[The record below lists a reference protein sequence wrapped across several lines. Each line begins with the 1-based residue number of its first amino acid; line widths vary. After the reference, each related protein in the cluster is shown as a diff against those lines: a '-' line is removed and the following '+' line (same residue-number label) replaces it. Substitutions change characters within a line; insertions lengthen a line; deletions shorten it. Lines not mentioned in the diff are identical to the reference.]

1 MLELSIIV
9 VSYNTRA
16 LVEQCAESVAA
27 CLEGKLDYELIVV
40 DNAST
45 DGTPDW
51 LRVYAETHPRVIAHC
66 SDANLGFSGGNNA
79 GLKLASGRY
88 VLYLNSDAYLLDDSV
103 RSMIAYLDA
112 HPDVG
117 SGACLL
123 LDGEDRPGPSYGRFP
138 TAGILAREVFTRR
151 YNRLRAVCPPLNEGT
166 HEVDFPC
173 GAFFLIK
180 GDLVRKLGGMDESF
194 FLYFEETDLA
204 KRARDLGFRCH
215 YIGGA
220 KAVHLGGQSTQ
231 EVKSLRLIRMFYSN
245 WRKYLLKHNGPLSA
259 ALARA
264 LLGFYFRIEVAKSR
278 LRGNAKMLAYFKSH
292 RQAMV
297 EGWGASAKSG

>member
-27 CLEGKLDYELIVV
+27 YLNGKIDYELIIV

-45 DGTPDW
+45 DGTPAW
-51 LRVYAETHPRVIAHC
+51 LSSYAEKHPRVIAHC

-103 RSMIAYLDA
+103 KGMIAYWDA
-112 HPDVG
+112 HPEVG
-117 SGACLL
+117 LGACLL
-123 LDGEDRPGPSYGRFP
+123 LDGTGKSGPAYGCFP
-138 TAGILAREVFTRR
+138 TAGVLAQEIFTRR
-151 YNRLRAVCPPLNEGT
+151 YNRLRAVCPPLNEDT
-166 HEVDFPC
+166 HAVDFPC

-204 KRARDLGFRCH
+204 KRARDLGFLCH

-231 EVKSLRLIRMFYSN
+231 EVKSLRLVRMFYFN
-245 WRKYLLKHNGPLSA
+245 WRKYLLKHHGPLSA
-259 ALARA
+259 RLARMM
-264 LLGFYFRIEVAKSR
+264 LGVFFRLEVAKSS
-278 LRGNAKMLAYFKSH
+278 LRGNVKMLAYFKSH
-292 RQAMV
+292 RQAMA
-297 EGWGASAKSG
+297 EGWKE

>member
-1 MLELSIIV
+1 MREISIIV

-27 CLEGKLDYELIVV
+27 CLGGKLDYELIVV

-45 DGTPDW
+45 DGTPAW
-51 LRVYAETHPRVIAHC
+51 LRAYAETHPRLIAHC
-66 SDANLGFSGGNNA
+66 SGANLGFSGGNNA

-88 VLYLNSDAYLLDDSV
+88 ILYLNSDAYLLDDSV
-103 RSMIAYLDA
+103 KAMIAHLDA

-117 SGACLL
+117 LGACLL
-123 LDGEDRPGPSYGRFP
+123 LDGQGNSGPSYGHFP
-138 TAGILAREVFTRR
+138 TAGVLAREIFTRR
-151 YNRLRAVCPPLNEGT
+151 YTRLRAVCPPLDEGT
-166 HEVDFPC
+166 HAVDFPC

-180 GDLVRKLGGMDESF
+180 GDLARKLGGMDESY

-204 KRARDLGFRCH
+204 KRARDLGFLCH

-231 EVKSLRLIRMFYSN
+231 EVKSLRLVRMFYSN
-245 WRKYLLKHNGPLSA
+245 WRKYLLKHHGPISASLS
-259 ALARA
+259 RA
-264 LLGFYFRIEVAKSR
+264 MLGFYFRMEVAKST
-278 LRGNAKMLAYFKSH
+278 LRGNVKMAAYFKSH

-297 EGWGASAKSG
+297 EGWRG